1 MSLGA
6 YGDDEDDIVD
16 VGDDVES
23 FDYEV
28 YLTRYGTQRHYKRYS
43 LDKQTWDQIPPRE
56 QEIYD
61 QLSNATKDLIIGY
74 GARRAAIAKQRES
87 SAPIGQMQRDN
98 SSTNADGSPVSPA
111 TRRVNTT
118 EMVRD
123 EENASENGEQKL
135 QAKLAECIRAM
146 KTDNTFLMDS
156 LKGPRISKEQAANID
171 TFDIRNLLNQ
181 TADFTSHKTKRH
193 AVWKKE
199 KEAIRQEKAA
209 QEAAKEANRERFKKG
224 LLGQLRKTVTWK

>member
-1 MSLGA
+1 M
-6 YGDDEDDIVD
+6 I
-16 VGDDVES
+16 
-23 FDYEV
+23 
-28 YLTRYGTQRHYKRYS
+28 
-43 LDKQTWDQIPPRE
+43 
-56 QEIYD
+56 
-61 QLSNATKDLIIGY
+61 
-74 GARRAAIAKQRES
+74 
-87 SAPIGQMQRDN
+87 
-98 SSTNADGSPVSPA
+98 
-111 TRRVNTT
+111 
-118 EMVRD
+118 RD

-199 KEAIRQEKAA
+199 REAEKETIRQEKAA
-209 QEAAKEANRERFKKG
+209 QEAAKEANREGFKKG